1 MRVWG
6 NMWKVWKYSYW
17 APNRCTDTDTHTP
30 HHGNYS
36 LQFGGNFCFFSG
48 RTRHAHYWSSSLAL
62 GGQPTQY
69 GKEWNGPAKQPPPP
83 PPQHTKHYL
92 GKKNNNQSKSVSGK
106 SVLSVSRSPTGSHNH
121 FYPKHTPTHARR

>member
-83 PPQHTKHYL
+83 QHTKHYL
-92 GKKNNNQSKSVSGK
+92 GKKIIIKVSQSVGSQFWVSVGLRL
-106 SVLSVSRSPTGSHNH
+106 V
-121 FYPKHTPTHARR
+121 HTIISIPNTHRHTHAVKT